1 MSMLWSLPKAAPVL
15 LRHLAAYVELA
26 ALDVAKAQREITAQL
41 LASAIVA
48 VSILFALLMGC
59 LGVVAATWNTPNRLS
74 AIAWMGG
81 GFVVLAVGAAIY
93 KARIA
98 RAQTPILDS
107 VRREWHADRMIL
119 ERILASEQ
127 AQEHEQE

>member
-26 ALDVAKAQREITAQL
+26 ALDLAKAQREIGAQL
-41 LASAIVA
+41 FASAIVA
-48 VSILFALLMGC
+48 VGIFFALMMGC
-59 LGVVAATWNTPNRLS
+59 LAVVAATWNTPYRLT
-74 AIAWMGG
+74 AIACMGG
-81 GFVVLAVGAAIY
+81 AFVVLAVGAAIY

-98 RAQTPILDS
+98 RTQTPILDS

-119 ERILASEQ
+119 DRILSSEQ
-127 AQEHEQE
+127 EREPE

>member
-26 ALDVAKAQREITAQL
+26 ALDLAKAQREISAQL
-41 LASAIVA
+41 FASAIVA
-48 VSILFALLMGC
+48 VGIFFALMMGC
-59 LGVVAATWNTPNRLS
+59 LAVVAATWNTPYRLT
-74 AIAWMGG
+74 AIACMGG
-81 GFVVLAVGAAIY
+81 AFVVLAVGAAIY

-98 RAQTPILDS
+98 RTQTPILDS

-119 ERILASEQ
+119 DRILSSEQ
-127 AQEHEQE
+127 EREPE

>member
-26 ALDVAKAQREITAQL
+26 ALDLAKAQREISAQL

-48 VSILFALLMGC
+48 VGVFFALMMGC
-59 LGVVAATWNTPNRLS
+59 LAVVAATWNTPYRLA

-93 KARIA
+93 KVRIA

-107 VRREWHADRMIL
+107 VRREWHTDRMIL
-119 ERILASEQ
+119 DRILSSEQ
-127 AQEHEQE
+127 EREPE

>member
-26 ALDVAKAQREITAQL
+26 ALDLAKAQREIGAQL

-48 VSILFALLMGC
+48 VGIFFALMMGC
-59 LGVVAATWNTPNRLS
+59 LAVVAATWNTPYRLA

-98 RAQTPILDS
+98 RTQTPILDS
-107 VRREWHADRMIL
+107 VRREWHTDRMIL
-119 ERILASEQ
+119 DRILSSEQ
-127 AQEHEQE
+127 EREPE

>member
-1 MSMLWSLPKAAPVL
+1 MRMLWSLPKAAPVL

-26 ALDVAKAQREITAQL
+26 ALDLAKAQREITAQL

-48 VSILFALLMGC
+48 IGVFFALMMGC
-59 LGVVAATWNTPNRLS
+59 LAVVAATWNTPYRLT

-81 GFVVLAVGAAIY
+81 AFVVLAVGAATY

-98 RAQTPILDS
+98 RVQTPILDS

-119 ERILASEQ
+119 ERILSSEQ
-127 AQEHEQE
+127 DEEQE

>member
-26 ALDVAKAQREITAQL
+26 ALDVAKAQREITTQL

-59 LGVVAATWNTPNRLS
+59 LGVVAATWNTPYRLS

-127 AQEHEQE
+127 QE

>member
-48 VSILFALLMGC
+48 VSILFALLMG
-59 LGVVAATWNTPNRLS
+59 
-74 AIAWMGG
+74 AWRGG
-81 GFVVLAVGAAIY
+81 
-93 KARIA
+93 RN
-98 RAQTPILDS
+98 
-107 VRREWHADRMIL
+107 L
-119 ERILASEQ
+119 EYT
-127 AQEHEQE
+127 

>member
-1 MSMLWSLPKAAPVL
+1 VL

-26 ALDVAKAQREITAQL
+26 ALDLAKAQREISAQL

-48 VSILFALLMGC
+48 VGIFFALMMGC
-59 LGVVAATWNTPNRLS
+59 LAVVAATWDTPYRLT
-74 AIAWMGG
+74 AIACMGG

-93 KARIA
+93 KTRIA
-98 RAQTPILDS
+98 RTQTPILDS

-119 ERILASEQ
+119 DRILSSEQ
-127 AQEHEQE
+127 EREPE

>member
-15 LRHLAAYVELA
+15 LRHHAAYDELA
-26 ALDVAKAQREITAQL
+26 ALYVAKAQREITAQL

-127 AQEHEQE
+127 QE

>member
-26 ALDVAKAQREITAQL
+26 ALDVAKAQREITTQL

-127 AQEHEQE
+127 QE

>member
-1 MSMLWSLPKAAPVL
+1 MRMLWSLPKAAPVL

-26 ALDVAKAQREITAQL
+26 ALDLAKAQREITAQL

-48 VSILFALLMGC
+48 VGVFFALMMGC
-59 LGVVAATWNTPNRLS
+59 LAVVAATWNTPYRLT
-74 AIAWMGG
+74 AIAWMGAA
-81 GFVVLAVGAAIY
+81 FVVLAVGAALY

-98 RAQTPILDS
+98 SSQTPILDS

-119 ERILASEQ
+119 ERILSSEQ
-127 AQEHEQE
+127 DEEQE

>member
-26 ALDVAKAQREITAQL
+26 ALDLAKAQREITAQL

-48 VSILFALLMGC
+48 LSIFFALMMGC
-59 LGVVAATWNTPNRLS
+59 LAVVAATWNTPYRLA

-81 GFVVLAVGAAIY
+81 GFVLLAVGAAMY

-98 RAQTPILDS
+98 RVQTPILDS
-107 VRREWHADRMIL
+107 VRREWHADRKIL

>member
-26 ALDVAKAQREITAQL
+26 ALDLAKAQREISAQL
-41 LASAIVA
+41 FASAIVA
-48 VSILFALLMGC
+48 VGIFFALMMGC
-59 LGVVAATWNTPNRLS
+59 LAVVAATWNTPYRLT
-74 AIAWMGG
+74 AIACMGG

-98 RAQTPILDS
+98 RTQTPILDS

-119 ERILASEQ
+119 DRILSSEQ
-127 AQEHEQE
+127 EREPE

>member
-26 ALDVAKAQREITAQL
+26 ALDLAKAQREISTQL

-59 LGVVAATWNTPNRLS
+59 LAVVAATWNTPYRLI

-81 GFVVLAVGAAIY
+81 AFVVLAVGAAMY
-93 KARIA
+93 KSRIA
-98 RAQTPILDS
+98 RLQTPILDS

-119 ERILASEQ
+119 ERILASER
-127 AQEHEQE
+127 EQEQEQE

>member
-1 MSMLWSLPKAAPVL
+1 
-15 LRHLAAYVELA
+15 
-26 ALDVAKAQREITAQL
+26 
-41 LASAIVA
+41 
-48 VSILFALLMGC
+48 
-59 LGVVAATWNTPNRLS
+59 
-74 AIAWMGG
+74 MGG

-127 AQEHEQE
+127 QE

>member
-26 ALDVAKAQREITAQL
+26 ALDLAKAQREIGAQL
-41 LASAIVA
+41 FASAIVA
-48 VSILFALLMGC
+48 VGIFFALMMGC
-59 LGVVAATWNTPNRLS
+59 LAVVAATWNTPYRLT
-74 AIAWMGG
+74 AIACMGG

-98 RAQTPILDS
+98 RTQTPILDS

-119 ERILASEQ
+119 DRILSSEQ
-127 AQEHEQE
+127 EREPE

>member
-26 ALDVAKAQREITAQL
+26 ALDLAKAQREITAQL

-48 VSILFALLMGC
+48 LSIFFALMMGC
-59 LGVVAATWNTPNRLS
+59 LAVVAATWNTPYRLA

-81 GFVVLAVGAAIY
+81 GFVLLAVGAAMY

-98 RAQTPILDS
+98 RVQTPILDS

-119 ERILASEQ
+119 DRILSSEQ
-127 AQEHEQE
+127 EREPE